1 MILWL
6 IMGMATGIA
15 VAAVIFLI
23 VSKKKERKVTVFDE
37 GSISELIGRIQHV
50 TSVNVDTLE
59 KKIMELKSAVKEAN
73 IAYVKLNESISDAK
87 NVSTNILHDNFQ
99 KKQKISSDIPLNIKN
114 DAERSNTFD
123 EVIKGFAKAEFEKD
137 FDKEIIERKKD
148 EKSKKESELNFIN
161 AQKKIKE
168 NVDRLNTSVRVLT
181 KDEKIMELNSRG
193 WDAKRIAES
202 LNMGVGEVA
211 LIIEMNSHILKS
223 RREQDDEKGV

>member
-1 MILWL
+1 ML
-6 IMGMATGIA
+6 
-15 VAAVIFLI
+15 IFLI
-23 VSKKKERKVTVFDE
+23 ISKKRERKVTVFDE

-59 KKIMELKSAVKEAN
+59 KKIIELKSAVKEAN

-99 KKQKISSDIPLNIKN
+99 KKQKISSTIPPDIKN
-114 DAERSNTFD
+114 DTERSNNFD
-123 EVIKGFAKAEFEKD
+123 EVIKNEDFGKSEFEKN

-148 EKSKKESELNFIN
+148 EKSKKVSELKFIN

-168 NVDRLNTSVRVLT
+168 NVERLNTSVRVLT

-193 WDAKRIAES
+193 WDARKIAES

-211 LIIEMNSHILKS
+211 LIIEMNSHISKS

>member
-168 NVDRLNTSVRVLT
+168 NVERLNTSVRVLT

>member
-1 MILWL
+1 MIFWL
-6 IMGMATGIA
+6 IIGMATGIA

-23 VSKKKERKVTVFDE
+23 VSKKRERKVTVFDE

-148 EKSKKESELNFIN
+148 EKSKKESELKFIN

-168 NVDRLNTSVRVLT
+168 NVERLNTSVRVLT